1 MKMKLLLTGFDPFGG
16 EQTNPALEAVM
27 RVRDQ
32 IGTIQIIKR
41 EVPTVFEKSVEVVK
55 EMIKEEEPDMVIC
68 VGQAGGRCDM
78 TVERVAINYMDARI
92 PDNEGNKPEDQPVI
106 KDGENAYFST
116 LPIKR
121 MVTAMKEAGIPAS
134 VSNSAGTFV
143 CNQLLYGVLHWIQK
157 EGLPTKACFIHVPY
171 LPEQVAK
178 KETSYASMSLNDIIK
193 ALEVSIEC
201 LQSLN
206 FKSGNQ
212 IR

>member
-1 MKMKLLLTGFDPFGG
+1 MKLLLTGFDPFGG

-32 IGTIQIIKR
+32 IGTIRVIKR
-41 EVPTVFEKSVEVVK
+41 EVPTVFEKSVETVT
-55 EMIKEEEPDMVIC
+55 EMIKEEEPDLVIC

-92 PDNEGNKPEDQPVI
+92 PDNEGKQPEDQPIV
-106 KDGENAYFST
+106 KDGEAAYFST
-116 LPIKR
+116 LPIKK
-121 MVTAMKEAGIPAS
+121 MVAAMKDAGIPAS
-134 VSNSAGTFV
+134 VSNSAGTYV
-143 CNQLLYGVLHWIQK
+143 CNQLLYGVLHLIQK
-157 EGLPTKACFIHVPY
+157 EELPIKAGFIHVPY

-201 LQSLN
+201 LQ
-206 FKSGNQ
+206 
-212 IR
+212 